1 MIWST
6 LVKELSEHFQ
16 YFLPNDNFFGKKM
29 CLKLNLIQTLPKN
42 LPIGDNGDSLYLT
55 LQGNAGFY
63 SMGFV
68 FKPYKYLCFSILL
81 PIYIGFQ
88 PDLM

>member
-1 MIWST
+1 MTIFVGT
-6 LVKELSEHFQ
+6 
-16 YFLPNDNFFGKKM
+16 KM
-29 CLKLNLIQTLPKN
+29 CLILNLIQTLPKN

-63 SMGFV
+63 SLGFV